1 MLKARKTMKIA
12 EPAQQAVQALRECLQ
27 DIPFLEIVQIQPVL
41 TSYQELELLAQ
52 IKLPN
57 KNCHLVVLFKNIG
70 QPRQARQG
78 ISQLLNHSE
87 TNSEIYPIFMA
98 PYISPKVAEICT
110 LAGVGYIDLA
120 GNCRLSFAQVYIQ
133 KQGNP
138 NPFPQKRDLR
148 SLYSPKAERILRVLL
163 STPHKA
169 WKMQELASEAAVS
182 LGQAHNVKKLLANR
196 EWLRATTEGIVLSS
210 PTSLLAEW
218 AENYD
223 YRRHQIHDFYSF
235 KPIADLEYLLAE
247 TCTCAQLN
255 YAFTGFSGA
264 ARLAPFVRYQRATAY
279 VDNNLEK
286 ITSSLQLKSVAS
298 GANLSLLVPY
308 DRGVFYKSQN
318 IDNTK
323 IVTPVQLYLDL
334 KGYRGRGEEAAQTL
348 LKEVLEP
355 QW

>member
-1 MLKARKTMKIA
+1 MKIA
-12 EPAQQAVQALRECLQ
+12 DPEEQAAQALRECLQ
-27 DIPFLEIVQIQPVL
+27 DIPFLKIVQIQPVQ
-41 TSYQELELLAQ
+41 TNYQELELLTQ

-57 KNCHLVVLFKNIG
+57 KNCYLIALFNDIG
-70 QPRQARQG
+70 QPKQARQA
-78 ISQLLNHSE
+78 ISKLLNNSE
-87 TNSEIYPIFMA
+87 KKSEIYPIFMA
-98 PYISPKVAEICT
+98 PYISPKVAEICNI
-110 LAGVGYIDLA
+110 AGVGYIDLA

-169 WKMQELASEAAVS
+169 WKVQELASEAAVS
-182 LGQAHNVKKLLANR
+182 LGQVHNVKKLLVNR
-196 EWLRATTEGIVLSS
+196 EWLRATAEGMVLSE
-210 PTSLLAEW
+210 PNSLLAEW

-223 YRRHQIHDFYSF
+223 YRRHQIYDFYSF
-235 KPIADLEYLLAE
+235 KPIADLEYILAE
-247 TCTCAQLN
+247 TCTSAKLH

-286 ITSSLQLKSVAS
+286 ITTSLQLKSVAS

-318 IDNTK
+318 IDNTN

-348 LKEVLEP
+348 LKEVWEP